1 MNEELK
7 KIREE
12 TESACRVERK
22 REEQR
27 QSDLKAFWA
36 KEGKLLPEKLAM
48 SKEIFQWG
56 SKLLASEDYQYIRG
70 VALFLPRNGL
80 HVFGGSWGDGND
92 GGYGCSSSLA
102 LYDNGTFY
110 YSKRAKWAQLG
121 GFPIPDPETMAE
133 SLVYRYISEIREVA
147 SKGVGHTVTRII
159 ERNRW
164 YIRKGIERAQEVEG

>member
-12 TESACRVERK
+12 TESACRVQRK

-56 SKLLASEDYQYIRG
+56 SKLLASEDYQYIQA

-80 HVFGGSWGDGND
+80 QVFGGGWGDCDD
-92 GGYGCSSSLA
+92 GGYGCYSSLA
-102 LYDNGTFY
+102 LCDNGTFH
-110 YSKRAKWAQLG
+110 YSKSVKWARLG

-133 SLVYRYISEIREVA
+133 SLVHRYISEIYEVA
-147 SKGVGHTVTRII
+147 GKGVGHTVTRII

-164 YIRKGIERAQEVEG
+164 HIRKGIERAQEVEG

>member
-12 TESACRVERK
+12 TESACRVQRK

-27 QSDLKAFWA
+27 QSDLKTFWA
-36 KEGKLLPEKLAM
+36 KEEKLLPEKLAM

-56 SKLLASEDYQYIRG
+56 SDLLASEDYQYIRG

-80 HVFGGSWGDGND
+80 QVFGGGWGDCDD
-92 GGYGCSSSLA
+92 GGYGCYSSLA
-102 LYDNGTFY
+102 LCDNGTFH
-110 YSKRAKWAQLG
+110 YSKSAKWAPLG
-121 GFPIPDPETMAE
+121 EFSIPDPETMAK
-133 SLVYRYISEIREVA
+133 SLVHRYISEIHEVA
-147 SKGVGHTVTRII
+147 GKGVGHTVTRII

-164 YIRKGIERAQEVEG
+164 HIRKGIERAQEVEG